1 MKGLRTFL
9 NVVKITLQHR
19 DLFKQGLFTKT
30 NIITLINMGY
40 ILILFG
46 ILFLSFD
53 LSIMTTEMFHKY
65 IILPVMIYPLVISS
79 ILFLLKDK
87 LFKLKD
93 ETNIN
98 KLIENLQIL
107 LEVNF
112 QNILSIS
119 IHITNIIVISTF
131 MYLLPD
137 ELPIFLFILMIT
149 LNLLPIIL
157 MILFAIIIN
166 NGLNIIFLSNIDK
179 ILRLKESLFNII
191 LLEFEKLYTYV
202 YKFNINNTPLVFL
215 FNKNN
220 IFYYI
225 TFSATDNGEFKLDSI
240 IKLMSSSDDEIK
252 EIYNFKL
259 KEEILFQPNNVKKL
273 TDIIEKELCF
283 ELNDVFFRS
292 SDELNSTNYYRDIF
306 ELYILKHLE
315 TISEN
320 INHSL
325 IFNNLT
331 VNESKWFKF
340 LYSISKQNGFSFNS
354 NDTLEEYFRLNSY
367 LTVRFDSMYNRL
379 VEISE
384 QNIIEISFDDIKNVT
399 KNALE
404 NRDS

>member
-9 NVVKITLQHR
+9 NIVKITLQHR

-65 IILPVMIYPLVISS
+65 IILPVMIYPLIISS
-79 ILFLLKDK
+79 ILYLVKAK

-112 QNILSIS
+112 QNILSIG
-119 IHITNIIVISTF
+119 IHLTNIIIISTF

-166 NGLNIIFLSNIDK
+166 NGLNIIFLSNIGK

-202 YKFNINNTPLVFL
+202 YKFNINNTPLIFL

-240 IKLMSSSDDEIK
+240 IKLISSSDDEIK

-273 TDIIEKELCF
+273 IDIIEKELCF
-283 ELNDVFFRS
+283 ELNDIFFRS
-292 SDELNSTNYYRDIF
+292 SDELNSTNYYQDIF

-331 VNESKWFKF
+331 MNESKWFKF

-367 LTVRFDSMYNRL
+367 LTVRFNSMYNEL
-379 VEISE
+379 IEISE

>member
-19 DLFKQGLFTKT
+19 DLFKQGLYAKT
-30 NIITLINMGY
+30 NLITLINIGY

-53 LSIMTTEMFHKY
+53 LSVMPAEMFHKY
-65 IILPVMIYPLVISS
+65 VILPVMIYPLVISS

-119 IHITNIIVISTF
+119 IHLTNIIVISTF

-137 ELPIFLFILMIT
+137 ELPIFLFIIMIT
-149 LNLLPIIL
+149 LNLLLIIL

-292 SDELNSTNYYRDIF
+292 SDGLNSTNYHRDIF

-315 TISEN
+315 IISEN

-367 LTVRFDSMYNRL
+367 LTVRFNSMYNRL

>member
-98 KLIENLQIL
+98 KLVENLQIL

-119 IHITNIIVISTF
+119 IHLTNIIVISTF

-157 MILFAIIIN
+157 MILFAVIIN
-166 NGLNIIFLSNIDK
+166 ISINYIF
-179 ILRLKESLFNII
+179 FCY
-191 LLEFEKLYTYV
+191 F
-202 YKFNINNTPLVFL
+202 INF
-215 FNKNN
+215 
-220 IFYYI
+220 IF
-225 TFSATDNGEFKLDSI
+225 T
-240 IKLMSSSDDEIK
+240 
-252 EIYNFKL
+252 
-259 KEEILFQPNNVKKL
+259 
-273 TDIIEKELCF
+273 
-283 ELNDVFFRS
+283 
-292 SDELNSTNYYRDIF
+292 
-306 ELYILKHLE
+306 
-315 TISEN
+315 
-320 INHSL
+320 
-325 IFNNLT
+325 
-331 VNESKWFKF
+331 
-340 LYSISKQNGFSFNS
+340 
-354 NDTLEEYFRLNSY
+354 
-367 LTVRFDSMYNRL
+367 
-379 VEISE
+379 
-384 QNIIEISFDDIKNVT
+384 
-399 KNALE
+399 
-404 NRDS
+404 

>member
-98 KLIENLQIL
+98 KLVENLQIL

-119 IHITNIIVISTF
+119 IHLTNIIVISTF

-367 LTVRFDSMYNRL
+367 LTVRFNSMYNRL